1 MKIKQDL
8 ELLKNIEEFLNKVP
22 NREYGNNYKM
32 VEKLP
37 GIIERYQK
45 MYDLLLLLKKDA
57 QMALND
63 EWDRGMGGFE
73 AQIYLIDNLIG
84 Q

>member
-8 ELLKNIEEFLNKVP
+8 DLLKNIEEFLNKVP

-37 GIIERYQK
+37 AIVERYQK

-57 QMALND
+57 QMALEDN
-63 EWDRGMGGFE
+63 WDKGTKGFE

-84 Q
+84 

>member
-1 MKIKQDL
+1 MKLKQDL
-8 ELLKNIEEFLNKVP
+8 DLLKNIEEFLNKVP

-37 GIIERYQK
+37 AIVERYRN

-57 QMALND
+57 QMALD
-63 EWDRGMGGFE
+63 DKWDKGNGGFE

-84 Q
+84 

>member
-1 MKIKQDL
+1 MKLKQDL
-8 ELLKNIEEFLNKVP
+8 ELLKSIEEFLNKVP

-37 GIIERYQK
+37 AIVERYRN

-57 QMALND
+57 QMALD
-63 EWDRGMGGFE
+63 DKWDKGNGGFE

-84 Q
+84 

>member
-8 ELLKNIEEFLNKVP
+8 ELLKSIEEFLNKVP

-37 GIIERYQK
+37 AIVERYQK

-57 QMALND
+57 QMALD
-63 EWDRGMGGFE
+63 DKWDKGNGGFE

-84 Q
+84 